1 MDLHFVNDFK
11 NYFMDFDV
19 ISWGRPAIRQDVIVI
34 IVWFQA
40 LRLAIQEISF
50 PLLLEPLSQLARVQL
65 VAYMDD
71 KPFDLQVA
79 YNDWKNLLP

>member
-11 NYFMDFDV
+11 NYFMDSNV
-19 ISWGRPAIRQDVIVI
+19 ISWGKPATRRDVIVI
-34 IVWFQA
+34 IVWFRA
-40 LRLAIQEISF
+40 LRLAIREINF
-50 PLLLEPLSQLARVQL
+50 PSLPEPLSQLARVQL
-65 VAYMDD
+65 VAYTDD